1 MSSSTET
8 SSLAYVFNTPA
19 AEDDDEMYPF
29 LPDDQDELPLSPSD
43 QALLM
48 GVYPATMSDFDFNA
62 TIQAATAPQQ
72 TSFYSNGGGS
82 SNGGSA
88 TGSPMPNLHELQIS
102 ANASASERSK
112 MPGLLPPSMLNDPQ
126 YQHLHHHHQQ
136 YQQMQQQQQQ
146 QYQQSL
152 PPPPPQAPNSG
163 GGYEFDP
170 RSLQAFTTKPARK
183 ASSSSSPN
191 YSPLSNPESDI
202 MRDSEEILNAP
213 VKSLTEEEK
222 KLRRRAQ
229 VAKSARK
236 HRNRQKV
243 RIDPSVACVCLFCA
257 VLTISCTCVSASI
270 GRASSPPRASAAA
283 AGADGEDAPAQR
295 RRERRDDQAG
305 AGRDHTAPQAQES
318 GRRADAH
325 DRECAHRRKRLRERR
340 AVFARQV
347 GTITLRLV
355 GFECYDSMRLWDSN
369 CILCVRVDD
378 ASFDPTDGC
387 DCADPALLPPP
398 ASGHARA
405 HADVPPDRRQA
416 HTARAALPRARV
428 WQPRGQVPAVRHQA
442 QLERARHG
450 DQAAARQGSARV
462 HAPGGWRRS
471 LEFDLQLSI
480 RRPGPL

>member
-19 AEDDDEMYPF
+19 ADDDEMYPF
-29 LPDDQDELPLSPSD
+29 LPDDQEELPLSPSD

-62 TIQAATAPQQ
+62 TIQATTAQQ
-72 TSFYSNGGGS
+72 SSSSFYSNGS
-82 SNGGSA
+82 PNGGSA

-102 ANASASERSK
+102 NASERSK

-146 QYQQSL
+146 QQYQQHQQSL
-152 PPPPPQAPNSG
+152 PPPPPQAPNSS

-183 ASSSSSPN
+183 ASSSGSPN

-243 RIDPSVACVCLFCA
+243 RIDF
-257 VLTISCTCVSASI
+257 
-270 GRASSPPRASAAA
+270 
-283 AGADGEDAPAQR
+283 
-295 RRERRDDQAG
+295 
-305 AGRDHTAPQAQES
+305 
-318 GRRADAH
+318 
-325 DRECAHRRKRLRERR
+325 
-340 AVFARQV
+340 
-347 GTITLRLV
+347 
-355 GFECYDSMRLWDSN
+355 
-369 CILCVRVDD
+369 
-378 ASFDPTDGC
+378 
-387 DCADPALLPPP
+387 
-398 ASGHARA
+398 
-405 HADVPPDRRQA
+405 
-416 HTARAALPRARV
+416 
-428 WQPRGQVPAVRHQA
+428 
-442 QLERARHG
+442 
-450 DQAAARQGSARV
+450 
-462 HAPGGWRRS
+462 
-471 LEFDLQLSI
+471 
-480 RRPGPL
+480 PLIW